1 MRHASKTPEKCL
13 MKETLC
19 GFIYNIYIYIYI
31 FIYKLYIIYNI
42 YNIYIYIKI
51 AVNFL
56 VTRFLRFNLD
66 GRWSLSGLILSFFNY
81 APKETKLLW
90 K

>member
-19 GFIYNIYIYIYI
+19 GFIYNIYIYI
-31 FIYKLYIIYNI
+31 FIYKLYIIYNIYNIYIYI

-66 GRWSLSGLILSFFNY
+66 GR
-81 APKETKLLW
+81 
-90 K
+90 